1 MEDGVFTPRSGAA
14 AAEADAICLYVFS
27 KVPTNSLLERAI
39 QQKNGHHVN
48 PFAKTPRSTLE
59 IGTGSVVTRSTAI
72 GETLA
77 LFSGVVAGRPTRHK
91 A

>member
-1 MEDGVFTPRSGAA
+1 
-14 AAEADAICLYVFS
+14 
-27 KVPTNSLLERAI
+27 
-39 QQKNGHHVN
+39 VN
-48 PFAKTPRSTLE
+48 PFAKTPRSTPE
-59 IGTGSVVTRSTAI
+59 IGTGSVVTGSTAI